1 MLHAHRL
8 NGESRSARSDHI
20 NGPGRSFEGGACVHS
35 RHHAHEEDGVP
46 RNRSILEYAEVL
58 ERLQSLANPE
68 WVSGMGRFGIETRR
82 AYGIRVPDLRKLARE
97 TGKNHL
103 LAQQL
108 WATEIHEA
116 RILAS
121 MIADPKQ
128 MTEELMDGWAADLD
142 SWDLCDG
149 CCGNLFDKTEFA
161 YKKVEEW
168 SLRPEEFVKRA
179 AFALMAWLA
188 VHDKDAQD
196 EAFLPFLPVIER
208 ECTDDRNFVKKAVNW
223 ALREIG
229 KRDLGL
235 NAAAIDTASAIRRID
250 SRSARWIASDAL
262 RELTSEKVQSR
273 LRR

>member
-1 MLHAHRL
+1 M
-8 NGESRSARSDHI
+8 
-20 NGPGRSFEGGACVHS
+20 
-35 RHHAHEEDGVP
+35 
-46 RNRSILEYAEVL
+46 EYTEVL
-58 ERLQSLANPE
+58 ERLESLANPE

-82 AYGIRVPDLRKLARE
+82 AYGIRVPVLRKLAKD
-97 TGKNHL
+97 TGKNHR

-108 WATEIHEA
+108 WETEIHEA

-121 MIADPKQ
+121 MIADPNE
-128 MTEELMDGWAADLD
+128 MTEELMDSWAADLD

-161 YKKVEEW
+161 YKKVEDW
-168 SLRPEEFVKRA
+168 SLRSEEFVKRA
-179 AFALMAWLA
+179 AFALMASLA
-188 VHDKDAQD
+188 VHDKEAND
-196 EAFLPFLPVIER
+196 ETFLAFLPIIER

-229 KRDLGL
+229 KRNPDL
-235 NAAAIDTASAIRRID
+235 NAAAIDTASGIRRDD

-262 RELTSEKVQSR
+262 RELASEKVQTR